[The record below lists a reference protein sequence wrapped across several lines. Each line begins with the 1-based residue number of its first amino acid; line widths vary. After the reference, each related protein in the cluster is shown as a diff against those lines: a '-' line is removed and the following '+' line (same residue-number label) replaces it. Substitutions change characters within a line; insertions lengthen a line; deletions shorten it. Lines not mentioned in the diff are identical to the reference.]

1 MLPSGSSA
9 SYASVEVKED
19 EEIKKTIHKAKKL
32 NLETMEVDLE
42 KKDSIFNTL
51 MIRVEPETKL
61 VPDPLDGSGLILNQ
75 SQRSKKK
82 RKVLCLK
89 EEWTYREIAAR
100 FFSTISPLV
109 LLAISITNR
118 RKYLRRTEA
127 KPNIT
132 PIFFQTLAIM
142 CFYLRYFKDNQNED
156 DKDGED
162 RKC

>member
-100 FFSTISPLV
+100 FFLE
-109 LLAISITNR
+109 R
-118 RKYLRRTEA
+118 EKH
-127 KPNIT
+127 
-132 PIFFQTLAIM
+132 
-142 CFYLRYFKDNQNED
+142 
-156 DKDGED
+156 
-162 RKC
+162 